1 MKRIALL
8 FLLMTGVLLSAQVRL
23 KDVTHLRG
31 EEDLSLIGYGL
42 VVGLDGSGDGSS
54 SQVTVQS
61 IKNMLERF
69 GISVPMNKIR
79 PNNVAAVMVTAT
91 VPAFTKSG
99 SRFDVTVASVGD
111 AKSLEGGNLL
121 MTPLLDEEHNKYAVA
136 QGEVSVGG
144 FTAGSKQASV
154 KSNYTLVGRIPNG
167 AMLEREVVGQVV
179 RDGDLLINLE
189 NSDYTTAQRVADAI
203 NTEFDLRLASPLD
216 PTTVQVIVPDS
227 VSATNRLVAFISR
240 IENLSVTPE
249 QKARVVINE
258 RTGTIVAGG
267 NVRITA
273 VAVSHGS
280 LTIKVN
286 SETESQWA
294 GPFGQSQSSSDV
306 AVMPESGQ
314 VMVLRASTVE
324 ELVQALNAIK
334 VTPRDLISIFQALK
348 SAGALQ
354 AELVVL

>member
-8 FLLMTGVLLSAQVRL
+8 SMMICAALLSAQVRL
-23 KDVTHLRG
+23 KDVTRLRG
-31 EEDLSLIGYGL
+31 ESETSLIGYGL

-54 SQVTVQS
+54 SQATVQS

-99 SRFDVTVASVGD
+99 TRFDVTVASVGD

-121 MTPLLDEEHNKYAVA
+121 MTPLLNENHDKYAVA
-136 QGEVSVGG
+136 QGEISVGG
-144 FTAGSKQASV
+144 FNAGSKQASV
-154 KSNYTLVGRIPNG
+154 RTNYTLVGRVPNG
-167 AMLEREVVGQVV
+167 ALLEREIISQVV
-179 RDGDLLINLE
+179 SGNALELNLQ

-203 NTEFDLRLASPLD
+203 NANFKIALARPLD
-216 PTTVQVIVPDS
+216 SATIQVIVPDS
-227 VSATNRLVAFISR
+227 VAAESRLVGFISR

-258 RTGTIVAGG
+258 RTGTIVAGAD
-267 NVRITA
+267 VKISE

-280 LTIKVN
+280 LTIRV
-286 SETESQWA
+286 SSQSQSSWA
-294 GPFGQSQSSSDV
+294 GPFGESSSSSDV
-306 AVMPESGQ
+306 KVSHQSGQ
-314 VMVLRASTVE
+314 VMALQASTVE
-324 ELVQALNAIK
+324 ELVRALNAIK

-348 SAGALQ
+348 AAGALQ